1 LSNEYVEPP
10 GVSESPPAHRALVF
24 AALDLGVDINTVGQ
38 AAAAHIGINQTDLI
52 CLNALFRQGPMSAGQ
67 LASVIGLTSGATT
80 TAIDRLERA
89 GYVHRR
95 DDPTDRRRVLVV
107 ASEDGARQAFALF
120 DGLLDA
126 LARLANTYTDQQ
138 LALLQDLIRDFRE
151 IITTYAAQLRDRAT
165 NDGDP
170 PPTSHRTR

>member
-10 GVSESPPAHRALVF
+10 AVRDSAPAHRALVF
-24 AALDLGVDINTVGQ
+24 AALDLGADIDAVGQ

-67 LASVIGLTSGATT
+67 LASAIGLTSGATT

-95 DDPTDRRRVLVV
+95 NDPTDRRRVVVV

-126 LARLANTYTDQQ
+126 LAALANTYTEAQ
-138 LALLQDLIRDFRE
+138 LALLTDLIRDFRQ
-151 IITTYAAQLRDRAT
+151 IVTQYAAGLRDHPASHS
-165 NDGDP
+165 GP
-170 PPTSHRTR
+170 PSTD

>member
-1 LSNEYVEPP
+1 MSSEYVEPP
-10 GVSESPPAHRALVF
+10 GVRDSPPAHRELVF
-24 AALDLGVDINTVGQ
+24 ATLDLGADINAVGQ

-52 CLNALFRQGPMSAGQ
+52 CLNALFRQGPTPAGQ
-67 LASVIGLTSGATT
+67 LASILGLTSGATT

-95 DDPTDRRRVLVV
+95 NDPTDRRRVLVV

-126 LARLANTYTDQQ
+126 LAGLAGTYTEEQ
-138 LALLQDLIRDFRE
+138 LALLAALIGDFRQ
-151 IITTYAAQLRDRAT
+151 IVTQYTAQLRDRAT
-165 NDGDP
+165 DA
-170 PPTSHRTR
+170 R

>member
-10 GVSESPPAHRALVF
+10 AVRDSPPAHRALVF
-24 AALDLGVDINTVGQ
+24 AALDLGTDIDAVGQ

-52 CLNALFRQGPMSAGQ
+52 CLNALFREGPMSAGQ
-67 LASVIGLTSGATT
+67 LASAIGLTSGATT

-95 DDPTDRRRVLVV
+95 NDPNDRRRVLVV

-120 DGLLDA
+120 DGLLSA
-126 LARLANTYTDQQ
+126 LARLADTYTDAQ
-138 LALLQDLIRDFRE
+138 LALLHELISAFRA
-151 IITTYAAQLRDRAT
+151 IITEYAAELRERPRDNQR
-165 NDGDP
+165 
-170 PPTSHRTR
+170 S

>member
-1 LSNEYVEPP
+1 LSNKYVEPP
-10 GVSESPPAHRALVF
+10 AVRDSPPAHRALVF
-24 AALDLGVDINTVGQ
+24 DALDLGADIDAVGR

-52 CLNALFRQGPMSAGQ
+52 CVNALFRQGPMSAGQ

-95 DDPTDRRRVLVV
+95 NDPNDRRRVLVV

-126 LARLANTYTDQQ
+126 LARLAGTYTDAQ
-138 LALLQDLIRDFRE
+138 LALLQGLIRDFRQ
-151 IITTYAAQLRDRAT
+151 IITEYAADLRDR
-165 NDGDP
+165 
-170 PPTSHRTR
+170 PPT

>member
-1 LSNEYVEPP
+1 
-10 GVSESPPAHRALVF
+10 VF
-24 AALDLGVDINTVGQ
+24 DALDLGADIDAVGQ

-67 LASVIGLTSGATT
+67 LASAIGLTSGATT

-95 DDPTDRRRVLVV
+95 NDPNDRRRVLVV

-126 LARLANTYTDQQ
+126 LARLAGTYTDEQ
-138 LALLQDLIRDFRE
+138 LALLQGLIRDLRQ
-151 IITTYAAQLRDRAT
+151 IITAYAAELRNR
-165 NDGDP
+165 
-170 PPTSHRTR
+170 PTR